1 MKKIAYATVV
11 LALGMGLAG
20 CGSNTPEEVAKIF
33 ASSLSN
39 TDIEEVNSVAS
50 EDVQQKLK
58 SLGSICNKPAV
69 TKLADETIVVLNT
82 IEKKS
87 IDKKYSEQ
95 LKKVLDQNKQDMKKL
110 TKEIE
115 EDYISR
121 FGSLKNLPKES
132 KDEEMNKAM
141 EKFVEIT
148 NPMIEEWFKIL
159 DIKTENPDEVKK
171 IIAEFMIK
179 GGKGTRVNYG
189 NLDVLKNIVSEH
201 LSKREAAITPECVAK
216 YTEFGFIDEI
226 NIIETKEHS
235 PDSADV
241 RLELISEDGK
251 SKKVS
256 IDVEKIKDEWRVAS
270 FSLNAW

>member
-1 MKKIAYATVV
+1 MKKIVSGSIV
-11 LALGMGLAG
+11 LALGLGLSG
-20 CGSNTPEEVAKIF
+20 CGSDTPEEVAEIF
-33 ASSLSN
+33 ASSLSIA
-39 TDIEEVNSVAS
+39 DINEVESVS
-50 EDVQQKLK
+50 SQDVKK
-58 SLGSICNKPAV
+58 SIKRLSVYCNEPEAK
-69 TKLADETIVVLNT
+69 KLADETIKVLNT
-82 IEKKS
+82 IEKESKNE
-87 IDKKYSEQ
+87 KYQEE
-95 LKKVLDQNKQDMKKL
+95 LKKVLDQNEQDMKKL

-189 NLDVLKNIVSEH
+189 NLDVLKNIVSQH

-226 NIIETKEHS
+226 NIIETKEKS
-235 PDSADV
+235 PDNTDV
-241 RLELISEDGK
+241 RLELISEDGN

-256 IDVEKIKDEWRVAS
+256 IDVEKIKGEWKVS
-270 FSLNAW
+270 FLSLNIW